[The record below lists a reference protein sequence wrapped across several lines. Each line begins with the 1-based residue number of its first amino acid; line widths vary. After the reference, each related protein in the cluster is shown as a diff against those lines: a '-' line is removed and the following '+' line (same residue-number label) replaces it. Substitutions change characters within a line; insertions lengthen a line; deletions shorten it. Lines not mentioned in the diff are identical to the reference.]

1 MSKSKKV
8 AVIMGSDTDLPAM
21 EKAIEALRR
30 FGVEYEVKVLS
41 AHRSPKM
48 IHEFAARLEKGEFAV
63 VIAGAGGAAHLP
75 GVIAALTTIP
85 VIGVPMET
93 EYMHGQDSLF
103 SIVQMP
109 SGVPVA
115 TMGIGKAGAYN
126 AGVLAAEILAL
137 DDENLKKELKKF
149 KEELEEKVRSKNDTL
164 DK

>member
-1 MSKSKKV
+1 MTGGKKV

-21 EKAIEALRR
+21 EKTIEALRR
-30 FGVEYEVKVLS
+30 FGVEYELKILS

-48 IHEFAARLEKGEFAV
+48 LHEFAARLEAGEFAV

-75 GVIAALTTIP
+75 GVIAALTSVP
-85 VIGVPMET
+85 VIGVPMVT
-93 EYMHGQDSLF
+93 EIMHGQDSLF
-103 SIVQMP
+103 SILQMP

-137 DDENLKKELKKF
+137 DDENLKNELKDF
-149 KEELEEKVRSKNDTL
+149 KKELEEKVRKKNKNL
-164 DK
+164 KQ